1 MLDIKNL
8 RDNYKGIKLSLK
20 KRGYDLDE
28 ASFKSLDDSRKELQI
43 AVENLQAE
51 RKKLSS
57 EFGKLK
63 ASGEETSDLKKV
75 IDKKNFDL
83 EKKDSELQEVLK
95 NLNNILLDMPNIPHH
110 SVPEGSS
117 EEDNKIVSKHGE
129 IISTNTLDHLEI
141 TKKIDTE
148 LAAKLSGSRFAVLE
162 GDLAKLQRSLITFM
176 LDCAIQNGYKEY
188 YVPFMANEE
197 SLTGTGQLPKFEED
211 LFKTSDKLYLI
222 PTAEVPLTN
231 LFRNEFLNEKDLPIK
246 VTSHTPC
253 FRSEAGSYGKDTR
266 GLIRQHQFE
275 KIELVQITHP
285 NDSMDCLE
293 NLLNN
298 ACEILNKLDLPYQI
312 VELCTG
318 DLGFSS
324 AKTFDIEVWMPSQK
338 KYREISSCSNFT
350 DFQARRSNIKF
361 KSKEGNSFAH
371 TINGSGLAVGR
382 CLIALIENN
391 FDGKDTINIP
401 NCLEQYFGSNKIK
414 QHQFEKIELVQ
425 ITHPNDSMDC
435 LENLLN
441 NACEI
446 LNKLDLPY
454 QIVELCTGD
463 LGFSSAKTF
472 DIEVWMPSQ
481 KKYREISSCSN
492 FTDFQARRSNI
503 KFKSKEGNSFAH
515 TINGSGL
522 AVGRCLI
529 ALIENNFDGK
539 DTINIPNCLEQ
550 YFGSNKIKIS

>member
-8 RDNYKGIKLSLK
+8 RDNFKDIQISLK
-20 KRGYDLDE
+20 KRGYDLNE

-43 AVENLQAE
+43 EVENLQAE

-75 IDKKNFDL
+75 IDKKNSDL

-95 NLNNILLDMPNIPHH
+95 NLNNLLLDMPNIPHD

-231 LFRNEFLNEKDLPIK
+231 LFRNEFLNEKDFPIK

-285 NDSMDCLE
+285 NLS
-293 NLLNN
+293 
-298 ACEILNKLDLPYQI
+298 
-312 VELCTG
+312 
-318 DLGFSS
+318 
-324 AKTFDIEVWMPSQK
+324 
-338 KYREISSCSNFT
+338 
-350 DFQARRSNIKF
+350 
-361 KSKEGNSFAH
+361 
-371 TINGSGLAVGR
+371 
-382 CLIALIENN
+382 LIHI
-391 FDGKDTINIP
+391 
-401 NCLEQYFGSNKIK
+401 
-414 QHQFEKIELVQ
+414 
-425 ITHPNDSMDC
+425 
-435 LENLLN
+435 
-441 NACEI
+441 
-446 LNKLDLPY
+446 
-454 QIVELCTGD
+454 
-463 LGFSSAKTF
+463 
-472 DIEVWMPSQ
+472 
-481 KKYREISSCSN
+481 
-492 FTDFQARRSNI
+492 
-503 KFKSKEGNSFAH
+503 
-515 TINGSGL
+515 
-522 AVGRCLI
+522 
-529 ALIENNFDGK
+529 
-539 DTINIPNCLEQ
+539 
-550 YFGSNKIKIS
+550 